1 MVKDD
6 AALHG
11 APDRSYWVNTDTGE
25 VEHGRRSGAGHR
37 MGPYGTEAEAR
48 AAYDGAAARNETW
61 EAEDEAWKDAWD
73 DEKDDWDKDDD
84 RRPGHA
90 GGAAVP

>member
-6 AALHG
+6 DALKG
-11 APDRSYWVNTDTGE
+11 VPDRKYWVNTDTGE

-37 MGPYGTEAEAR
+37 MGPYDTEEEAR
-48 AAYDGAAARNETW
+48 VAYDGAAARNESW

-73 DEKDDWDKDDD
+73 EKDDWDKDGDP
-84 RRPGHA
+84 RSGHA